1 MNNQNAKILVVD
13 DVAENRDLLLR
24 RLTRL
29 GFQHV
34 DEAANGIE
42 ALAAIAAQNYD
53 LVLLDIMMPELDGFG
68 VLEALKRDGRINE
81 LPILVISA
89 LSEIEPVVRCI
100 ELGAADFIVKPFN
113 PTLLRARV
121 LSTLEKKALSDL
133 TRDELRRKQL
143 ELNEART
150 LQLALAPP
158 PFAGTMAGR
167 SLSIDVLLEPAKEVG
182 GDVVDHF
189 CVGDDMIVLALG
201 DVSDKGAGAALMMA
215 RTHAM
220 LRALTARPDAAE
232 LFRAPERALG
242 IVNAALAAGNESCM
256 FVTFLL
262 ASLDVATGKLVYV
275 RAGHIPPFHRTRS
288 GAVARLARMGGPPLG
303 LVENVV
309 YQPET
314 VVLSPGDRLLIV
326 TDGFTEAHD
335 PGNAVY
341 GEGRVEGFLADL
353 APSEG
358 QPLKQLASQVRV
370 FEAGRP
376 AFDDMAALLLSFEPA
391 AATPPQARFEASTLP
406 TPDAVAAL
414 TDRVIAFLEQQG
426 VDARA
431 AHHTALVFNEVLT
444 NLATHG
450 DCRDQPARIA
460 VAVGPDEVTGQIIDA
475 GPPFDPR
482 LAPEP
487 SLDVSLDERPIGGL
501 GLFLVRK
508 LSRSLEYVR
517 RNDENCTIFA
527 ISREGNR
534 GDKKGL

>member
-1 MNNQNAKILVVD
+1 MNNPNAKILVVD

-29 GFQHV
+29 GFAQI
-34 DEAANGIE
+34 DQAANGVE
-42 ALAAIAAQNYD
+42 ALAAIATQNYD

-68 VLEALKRDGRINE
+68 VLEALRRDGRINE

-89 LSEIEPVVRCI
+89 LSEMDPVVRCI

-121 LSTLEKKALSDL
+121 LSTLEKKALSDH
-133 TRDELRRKQL
+133 TRDQLRRKQL

-158 PFAGTMAGR
+158 PFTGTIAGR

-189 CVGDDMIVLALG
+189 RVGDDMIVLALG

-232 LFRAPERALG
+232 LFGVPERALG
-242 IVNAALAAGNESCM
+242 IVNAALAVGNESCM
-256 FVTFLL
+256 FVTYLL
-262 ASLDVATGKLVYV
+262 ATLELSTGKLVYV
-275 RAGHIPPFHRTRS
+275 RAGHIPPFHRG
-288 GAVARLARMGGPPLG
+288 GAGGIARLGRMGGPPLG
-303 LVENVV
+303 LVEDAV
-309 YQPET
+309 YQSDT
-314 VVLSPGDRLLIV
+314 IMLSPGDRLLIV

-335 PGNAVY
+335 PDDALY
-341 GEGRVEGFLADL
+341 GEGRVETFLADL
-353 APSEG
+353 APSAG
-358 QPLKQLASQVRV
+358 QPLRQLAAGVRA

-376 AFDDMAALLLSFEPA
+376 AFDDMAALLLSLEPA
-391 AATPPQARFEASTLP
+391 GAAQSAIRFESSTLATPEAI
-406 TPDAVAAL
+406 DAL
-414 TDRVIAFLEQQG
+414 IDRVIAFLEQQG

-431 AHHTALVFNEVLT
+431 THHAALVLSEVLT

-450 DCRDQPARIA
+450 DCRDRPAKIA
-460 VAVGPDEVTGQIIDA
+460 ITAEPDRVVGEIIDS
-475 GPPFDPR
+475 GPPFDPL

-487 SLDVSLDERPIGGL
+487 SLDVSVAERPIGGL

-508 LSRSLEYVR
+508 LCNSLEYVR
-517 RNDENCTIFA
+517 RNGENCLIFA

-534 GDKKGL
+534 GDKKGH